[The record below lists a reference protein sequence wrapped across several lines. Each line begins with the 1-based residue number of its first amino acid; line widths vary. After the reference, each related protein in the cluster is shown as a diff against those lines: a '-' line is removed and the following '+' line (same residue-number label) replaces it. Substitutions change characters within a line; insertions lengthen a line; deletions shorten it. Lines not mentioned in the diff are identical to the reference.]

1 MQERRQTMTVSSA
14 QTTAREFW
22 ESWGRGDLTTTWT
35 DFVSDD
41 IVIHPSSGYEFTR
54 DSWLEADQS
63 LHDAFDDVHLDV
75 LDQIAN
81 GDMVAT
87 RWSVTGRQHSD
98 FFGVPSS
105 GKTATLTAT
114 VFDRVKNGKI
124 IEHWAEVG
132 VPQFL
137 QQLSA

>member
-1 MQERRQTMTVSSA
+1 MTLASA
-14 QTTAREFW
+14 KTIAREFW
-22 ESWGRGDLTTTWT
+22 ESWGRGDLEATWT
-35 DFVSDD
+35 DFVSED

-54 DSWLEADQS
+54 RTWLEADQA
-63 LHDAFDDVHLDV
+63 LHNAFDDIEIVV
-75 LDQIAN
+75 LDQIEEV
-81 GDMVAT
+81 DMVAT
-87 RWSVTGRQHSD
+87 RWSVTGRQKSE

-114 VFDRVKNGKI
+114 VFDRVKDGKV
-124 IEHWAEVG
+124 IEHWAEVA

>member
-1 MQERRQTMTVSSA
+1 MTV
-14 QTTAREFW
+14 TTAKTIAREFW
-22 ESWGRGDLTTTWT
+22 ESWGRGDLDATWRQY
-35 DFVSDD
+35 VADD

-54 DSWLEADQS
+54 QSWLEAEQA
-63 LHDAFDDVHLDV
+63 LHAAFEDIKVTV
-75 LDQIAN
+75 VDQIED

-87 RWSVTGRQHSD
+87 RWAVTARQSGE

-105 GKTATLTAT
+105 GRTATLTGT
-114 VFDRVKNGKI
+114 TFDRVQDGKLA
-124 IEHWAEVG
+124 EHWAEVG

>member
-1 MQERRQTMTVSSA
+1 MTV
-14 QTTAREFW
+14 TTAKTIAREFW
-22 ESWGRGDLTTTWT
+22 ESWGRGDLDATWRQY
-35 DFVSDD
+35 VADD

-54 DSWLEADQS
+54 QSWLEAEKA
-63 LHDAFDDVHLDV
+63 LHAAFEDIKVTV
-75 LDQIAN
+75 VDQIED

-87 RWSVTGRQHSD
+87 RWAVTARQSGE

-105 GKTATLTAT
+105 GRTATLTGT
-114 VFDRVKNGKI
+114 TFDRVQDGKLA
-124 IEHWAEVG
+124 EHWAEVG

>member
-1 MQERRQTMTVSSA
+1 MTSTPA
-14 QTTAREFW
+14 KTIAREFW
-22 ESWGRGDLTTTWT
+22 ESWGRGDLDATWRQY
-35 DFVSDD
+35 VADD

-54 DSWLEADQS
+54 QSWLEAEKA
-63 LHDAFDDVHLDV
+63 LHAAFEDIKVTV
-75 LDQIAN
+75 VDQIED

-87 RWSVTGRQHSD
+87 RWAVTARQSGE

-105 GKTATLTAT
+105 GRTAILTGT
-114 VFDRVKNGKI
+114 TFDRVQDGKLA
-124 IEHWAEVG
+124 EHWAEVG